1 MACMRSE
8 ARLCQH
14 TTAVQQGGRV
24 TLVACGGRHAWY
36 GVWRLFWSPL
46 SDPRIS
52 PPTHISISHIHIDIT
67 SNLMPAQASRRRR
80 CRSRNSVRAWRAPSR
95 RRSARRRLV
104 RTRRPAGSLACRCG
118 RCDRAA
124 GGGCELVASA
134 RPSSCLSSAMWACLG
149 ERPRRG
155 QSLWLGFGVQYG
167 KRTCVGVHDASMGPG
182 RVCLEGEAA
191 LCL

>member
-1 MACMRSE
+1 MHGM
-8 ARLCQH
+8 
-14 TTAVQQGGRV
+14 G
-24 TLVACGGRHAWY
+24 CGGSS
-36 GVWRLFWSPL
+36 GSPL

-80 CRSRNSVRAWRAPSR
+80 CRSRSSVRAWRAPSR

-118 RCDRAA
+118 RCERAA
-124 GGGCELVASA
+124 GGGGCKLVASA

-155 QSLWLGFGVQYG
+155 QSLWSLCCCPACDGIGNAQA
-167 KRTCVGVHDASMGPG
+167 CVCMMH
-182 RVCLEGEAA
+182 
-191 LCL
+191 